1 MTDPIVL
8 LQILWTG
15 SVTASSYVLL
25 TVAFSLTQKVTG
37 LWNFAQAG
45 TMGIAFYAMLFVLN
59 DLDMPLFVAL
69 PVGAAFAAAAG
80 MAIET
85 RGLDVLRARRSGNLT
100 FFIFTLILAE
110 LVIYI
115 LTLLFG
121 TEPQTLFATILSPVH
136 IVGGIAI
143 SDWDLRAVGVTAA
156 ALIALQLFLRF
167 GKEGQFLIA
176 VADNAKLAE
185 LYGISA
191 RRAYRV
197 TAAIAGILITLAMYL
212 AGARSG
218 ITPNSAMELILTAV
232 IGTLLGGMGRV
243 FMGGL
248 ASLVLAL
255 IQSYSVL
262 VIGSR
267 WQNLLIYG
275 FLFVAIILFPRGI
288 HLPRRRISRP
298 APAAPVQTAAQES

>member
-15 SVTASSYVLL
+15 AVTASSYVLL

-45 TMGIAFYAMLFVLN
+45 TMGIAFYAMYFVLN
-59 DLDMPLFVAL
+59 DLGQPLLLAL
-69 PVGAAFAAAAG
+69 PAATALAAVAG
-80 MAIET
+80 IATELW
-85 RGLDVLRARRSGNLT
+85 GLDVLRARRSGNLT

-110 LVIYI
+110 LIIYV

-121 TEPQTLFATILSPVH
+121 TEPQTLFPSILSPVH
-136 IVGGIAI
+136 IIGGIAI
-143 SDWDLRAVGVTAA
+143 GDWDLRAVGITVG
-156 ALIALQLFLRF
+156 ALVALQLFLRLSN
-167 GKEGQFLIA
+167 EGQFLIA
-176 VADNAKLAE
+176 VADNARLAE

-191 RRAYRV
+191 RRAYCV
-197 TAAIAGILITLAMYL
+197 TAAIAGVLITLAMYL
-212 AGARSG
+212 FGARTG
-218 ITPNSAMELILTAV
+218 ITPNSPMELILTAV

-275 FLFVAIILFPRGI
+275 FLFVAIVVFPRGI
-288 HLPRRRISRP
+288 HLPRRRIRI
-298 APAAPVQTAAQES
+298 AAAQPG

>member
-15 SVTASSYVLL
+15 AVTASSYVLL

-45 TMGIAFYAMLFVLN
+45 TMGIAFYAMYFLLN
-59 DLDMPLFVAL
+59 DLGQPLFVAL
-69 PVGAAFAAAAG
+69 PAAAVIAAATG
-80 MAIET
+80 IATEVW
-85 RGLDVLRARRSGNLT
+85 GLDVLRARSSGNLT
-100 FFIFTLILAE
+100 FFIFTLIFAE
-110 LVIYI
+110 LIIYV

-121 TEPQTLFATILSPVH
+121 TEPQTLFPSILSPVH

-143 SDWDLRAVGVTAA
+143 GDWDLWAVCITVG
-156 ALIALQLFLRF
+156 ALVALQLFLRLSND
-167 GKEGQFLIA
+167 GQFLIA
-176 VADNAKLAE
+176 VADNARLAE

-191 RRAYRV
+191 RRAYCV
-197 TAAIAGILITLAMYL
+197 TAAIAGVLITLAMYL
-212 AGARSG
+212 LGARSG
-218 ITPNSAMELILTAV
+218 ITPNSSMELILTAV

-243 FMGGL
+243 FLGGL

-275 FLFVAIILFPRGI
+275 FLFVAIVMFPRGI
-288 HLPRRRISRP
+288 HLPRRRIRLSASHP
-298 APAAPVQTAAQES
+298 G